1 MFYFGLICFALAL
14 LAILAAIILTIVRL
28 VRKEYSLSSLIRT
41 LGISSF
47 ALHTL
52 SVLGMLS
59 LQIMGDYQNA
69 YVFSVINTPMPL
81 ILKITALWGGQ
92 AGSLFFWT
100 WIVNLCLFIA
110 LVSRRRLLDS
120 WAFLIAASNVL
131 FFGATTFFLSNPFNR
146 IWELADASFTESI
159 FSPGIGAVLAK
170 FSDGSG
176 LNPLLRHPAMVIHPP
191 LLYLGYGLFLIPF
204 AVAVS
209 KLIRAD
215 MDENLLD
222 QTRGWILAAWVMLSA
237 GLALGSWW
245 AYNVLGWGGYWA
257 WDPVE
262 TASLLPWLASTGL
275 LHSLLLQRNRHI
287 FQRFNLIL
295 VLLSWFLVVFS
306 VFVTRSGIISSVHA
320 FGESSI
326 SIPFAVYTV
335 ITLLLVIFLLVWR
348 TKKYPS
354 DWEFKSP
361 FAREALFLYTN
372 VILLAL
378 VAVCMWGLVYPIFT
392 GVFQATQISLDKAYF
407 MTVTSPLFIILVL
420 LMAICPLLGWTAAGI
435 KKLGKGILIPLTVA
449 VAGTIAAYFLEVR
462 SAQGLLGLFLAML
475 GLAVLVSITLREAFA
490 VGGKK
495 FFSLWWKQRARYGAY
510 FVHAGILLIAL
521 GVTGVE
527 VLSSHQQGII
537 QKGERMPIG
546 AHFELEF
553 VELQEN
559 WTSPEYKSV
568 KAHTIVYQDGVQVAE
583 LFPGQDVY
591 IDRGENLSV
600 PASYSTLRGD
610 LYTQMVSYD
619 ATVPY
624 IAVTTADNPLASF
637 LWIGALLLVLGG
649 SLAMTLRPKLETL
662 AVEAA

>member
-1 MFYFGLICFALAL
+1 MI
-14 LAILAAIILTIVRL
+14 
-28 VRKEYSLSSLIRT
+28 
-41 LGISSF
+41 
-47 ALHTL
+47 
-52 SVLGMLS
+52 
-59 LQIMGDYQNA
+59 
-69 YVFSVINTPMPL
+69 
-81 ILKITALWGGQ
+81 
-92 AGSLFFWT
+92 
-100 WIVNLCLFIA
+100 
-110 LVSRRRLLDS
+110 
-120 WAFLIAASNVL
+120 
-131 FFGATTFFLSNPFNR
+131 
-146 IWELADASFTESI
+146 
-159 FSPGIGAVLAK
+159 
-170 FSDGSG
+170 
-176 LNPLLRHPAMVIHPP
+176 IHPP

-215 MDENLLD
+215 QDENLLD

-275 LHSLLLQRNRHI
+275 LHSLLLQRKRHI

-306 VFVTRSGIISSVHA
+306 VFVTRSGIINSVHA

-335 ITLLLVIFLLVWR
+335 LTLLLVLFLLVWR
-348 TKKYPS
+348 SKKYTTE
-354 DWEFKSP
+354 WEFNSP
-361 FAREALFLYTN
+361 FTREALFLYTN

-378 VAVCMWGLVYPIFT
+378 VAVCMWGLLFPIFT
-392 GVFQATQISLDKAYF
+392 GLFQGTQVGLDKAYF
-407 MTVTSPLFIILVL
+407 MTVTGPLFIILVL
-420 LMAICPLLGWTAAGI
+420 LMAICPLLGWTATGI
-435 KKLGKGILIPLTVA
+435 KKLGKAILIPLAVA
-449 VAGTIAAYFLEVR
+449 VVGTVVAYFLEVR

-475 GLAVLVSITLREAFA
+475 GLAVLISITLRDAFA
-490 VGGKK
+490 VGGKR
-495 FFSLWWKQRARYGAY
+495 FFTLWWKQRARYGAY

-527 VLSSHQQGII
+527 VLSAHQQGVI

-559 WTSPEYKSV
+559 WTSPEYKTV
-568 KAHTIVYQDGVQVAE
+568 KARTIVYQDGVQVAE

-591 IDRGENLSV
+591 ADRGENLSV

-610 LYTQMVSYD
+610 LYTQLVSYD

-649 SLAMTLRPKLETL
+649 SLAMTLRPKPEPL
-662 AVEAA
+662 AAEAA

>member
-14 LAILAAIILTIVRL
+14 LATLAAIILTILRL
-28 VRKEYSLSSLIRT
+28 IRKEHSLSSLVRNLSI
-41 LGISSF
+41 GSF

-81 ILKITALWGGQ
+81 ILKVTALWGGQ

-100 WIVNLCLFIA
+100 WILNLCLFIA

-120 WAFLIAASNVL
+120 WAFLIAALNVF

-146 IWELADASFTESI
+146 IWELSDGSFTEAL
-159 FSPGIGAVLAK
+159 FSPGLGAVLSK
-170 FSDGSG
+170 FSDGAG

-191 LLYLGYGLFLIPF
+191 TLYLGYALFLIPF

-215 MDENLLD
+215 QDESLLD

-262 TASLLPWLASTGL
+262 TASLLPWLACTGL
-275 LHSLLLQRNRHI
+275 LHSLLLQRKRHI
-287 FQRFNLIL
+287 FHRFNLLL
-295 VLLSWFLVVFS
+295 VLISWFLVVFS
-306 VFVTRSGIISSVHA
+306 VFVTRSGVINSVHA
-320 FGESSI
+320 FGESSV

-335 ITLLLVIFLLVWR
+335 LTLLLLVFLLVWR
-348 TKKYPS
+348 SKKYAS

-378 VAVCMWGLVYPIFT
+378 VAVCMWGLLYPIFT
-392 GVFQATQISLDKAYF
+392 GVFQAIQISLDKAYF
-407 MTVTSPLFIILVL
+407 MTVTGPLFIILVL
-420 LMAICPLLGWTAAGI
+420 LMAVCPLLGWSATGV
-435 KKLGKGILIPLTVA
+435 KKLGKAILIPLGLA
-449 VAGTIAAYFLEVR
+449 VLGTLAAFFLQVR
-462 SAQGLLGLFLAML
+462 SNQGLLGIFMVLL
-475 GLAVLVSITLREAFA
+475 GLAVLVSITLRDAIA

-495 FFSLWWKQRARYGAY
+495 FFSLLWKQRARYGAY
-510 FVHAGILLIAL
+510 CVHAGILLIAL
-521 GVTGVE
+521 GITGVE
-527 VLSSHQQGII
+527 VFSAHQQGVI

-553 VELQEN
+553 VELQEE
-559 WTSPEYKSV
+559 WTSPEYQTV
-568 KAHTIVYQDGVQVAE
+568 KAHTIVWQDGVQVAE

-591 IDRGENLSV
+591 VDRGENLSV
-600 PASYSTLRGD
+600 PANYSTLRGD
-610 LYTQMVSYD
+610 LYTQLISYNLD
-619 ATVPY
+619 VPY
-624 IAVTTADNPLASF
+624 IAVTAADNPLASF

-649 SLAMTLRPKLETL
+649 SLAMTLRPKLDSV
-662 AVEAA
+662 VEAA

>member
-14 LAILAAIILTIVRL
+14 LAILASIVLTILRL
-28 VRKEYSLSSLIRT
+28 FRKEHSLSDPIRS
-41 LGISSF
+41 LGIASF

-52 SVLGMLS
+52 SVLSMLS
-59 LQIMGDYQNA
+59 LQVMGDFQNA
-69 YVFSVINTPMPL
+69 YVYSVTNTPMPL

-110 LVSRRRLLDS
+110 LVSRRHLLDAWS
-120 WAFLIAASNVL
+120 FLIAALNVL
-131 FFGATTFFLSNPFNR
+131 FFGATTFLLSNPFNR
-146 IWELADASFTESI
+146 IWELADASFTEAL
-159 FSPGIGAVLAK
+159 FSPEAGAVLSK
-170 FSDGSG
+170 FVDGSG

-209 KLIRAD
+209 KLIRGD
-215 MDENLLD
+215 QDENLLD

-275 LHSLLLQRNRHI
+275 LHSLILQRKRHI
-287 FQRFNLIL
+287 FHRFNLIL
-295 VLLSWFLVVFS
+295 ALLAWFLVVFS
-306 VFVTRSGIISSVHA
+306 VFVTRSGVINSVHA

-326 SIPFAVYTV
+326 SVPFAVYTV
-335 ITLLLVIFLLVWR
+335 LTFLLLVFLLVWR
-348 TKKYPS
+348 SKRYAS

-378 VAVCMWGLVYPIFT
+378 VAVCMWGLLYPIIT
-392 GVFQATQISLDKAYF
+392 GIFQATQVGLDKAYF
-407 MTVTSPLFIILVL
+407 MTVTGPLFIILVL
-420 LMAICPLLGWTAAGI
+420 LMAICPLLGWTAAGV
-435 KKLGKGILIPLTVA
+435 KKLGKSILLPLVAAILGTVA
-449 VAGTIAAYFLEVR
+449 AFLLQVHN
-462 SAQGLLGLFLAML
+462 SQGLLGIFTALL
-475 GLAVLVSITLREAFA
+475 GLAVLISITLRDALA
-490 VGGKK
+490 VGVKK
-495 FFSLWWKQRARYGAY
+495 FFPLWWKQRARYGAY

-527 VLSSHQQGII
+527 VLSAHQQGVI
-537 QKGERMPIG
+537 QTGERMPIG

-553 VELQEN
+553 VGLEET
-559 WTSPEYKSV
+559 WTSPEYKTV
-568 KAHTIVYQDGVQVAE
+568 KAHTIVWQDGVQVAE

-610 LYTQMVSYD
+610 LYTQLISYD
-619 ATVPY
+619 MDVPY
-624 IAVTTADNPLASF
+624 IAVTTADNPMASF
-637 LWIGALLLVLGG
+637 LWIGAFLLVLGG
-649 SLAMTLRPKLETL
+649 SLAMTLKPKLD
-662 AVEAA
+662 AVVEAG

>member
-1 MFYFGLICFALAL
+1 MFYIGLLCFALAL
-14 LAILAAIILTIVRL
+14 LAILAAVILTVLRL
-28 VRKEYSLSSLIRT
+28 IRKEHSLSGFVRSLAI
-41 LGISSF
+41 GSF
-47 ALHTL
+47 GLHTL
-52 SVLGMLS
+52 SVIGMLS
-59 LQIMGDYQNA
+59 LQIMGDFQNA
-69 YVFSVINTPMPL
+69 YVFSVTNTPMPL

-100 WIVNLCLFIA
+100 WIVNFCLFIA
-110 LVSRRRLLDS
+110 LVSRHRLLDAWS
-120 WAFLIAASNVL
+120 FLIAALNVL
-131 FFGATTFFLSNPFNR
+131 FFGVTAFWLSNPFNR
-146 IWELADASFTESI
+146 IWELADGSFTEAL
-159 FSPGIGAVLAK
+159 FSPGVGAVLSK

-204 AVAVS
+204 AIAVS

-215 MDENLLD
+215 QDENLLD

-275 LHSLLLQRNRHI
+275 LHSLLLQRKRHI
-287 FQRFNLIL
+287 FHRFNLIL

-306 VFVTRSGIISSVHA
+306 IFVTRSGIINSVHA

-326 SIPFAVYTV
+326 SIPLAVYTV
-335 ITLLLVIFLLVWR
+335 LTLLLLVFLLVWR
-348 TKKYPS
+348 SKKYAS

-378 VAVCMWGLVYPIFT
+378 VAVCMWGLLYPIIT
-392 GVFQATQISLDKAYF
+392 GVFQETQIGLDKAYF
-407 MTVTSPLFIILVL
+407 MTVTGPLFIILVL
-420 LMAICPLLGWTAAGI
+420 LMAICPLLGWTTAGV
-435 KKLGKGILIPLTVA
+435 KKLGKTILIPLA
-449 VAGTIAAYFLEVR
+449 VAILGSVAAYFMEVH
-462 SAQGLLGLFLAML
+462 SAQGLLGIFMALL
-475 GLAVLVSITLREAFA
+475 GLAVLMSITLRDAIA
-490 VGGKK
+490 VGGNK
-495 FFSLWWKQRARYGAY
+495 FCSLWWKQRARYGAY

-521 GVTGVE
+521 GITGVE
-527 VLSSHQQGII
+527 VLSAHQQGVI

-553 VELQEN
+553 IGLEES
-559 WTSPEYKSV
+559 WTSPEYKTV
-568 KAHTIVYQDGVQVAE
+568 EAHTVVWQDGVQVAE
-583 LFPGQDVY
+583 LFPGQNVY
-591 IDRGENLSV
+591 IDRGETLSV

-610 LYTQMVSYD
+610 LYTQLISYD
-619 ATVPY
+619 LDVPY
-624 IAVTTADNPLASF
+624 IAVTAADNPMASF

-649 SLAMTLRPKLETL
+649 SLALTLRPKLDML
-662 AVEAA
+662 LEAA

>member
-1 MFYFGLICFALAL
+1 MFYFGLICFALAM
-14 LAILAAIILTIVRL
+14 LATLAAIILTVLRL
-28 VRKEYSLSSLIRT
+28 IRKELSLTSLIRA

-59 LQIMGDYQNA
+59 LQVLGDYQNA
-69 YVFSVINTPMPL
+69 YVASVTNTPMPL

-110 LVSRRRLLDS
+110 LVSRRHLLDAWS
-120 WAFLIAASNVL
+120 FLIAALNVL
-131 FFGATTFFLSNPFNR
+131 LFGTATFFLSNPFNR
-146 IWELADASFTESI
+146 IWELADASFTESL
-159 FSPGIGAVLAK
+159 FSPGVGSVLAK
-170 FSDGSG
+170 ISDGAG

-215 MDENLLD
+215 QDENLLD
-222 QTRGWILAAWVMLSA
+222 QTRGWIMAAWVMLSA

-245 AYNVLGWGGYWA
+245 AYNVLGWGGYWS

-275 LHSLLLQRNRHI
+275 LHSLLLQRKRHI

-306 VFVTRSGIISSVHA
+306 VFVTRSGIINSVHA

-335 ITLLLVIFLLVWR
+335 LTLLIVLFLLVWR
-348 TKKYPS
+348 SKKYVTE
-354 DWEFKSP
+354 WEFNSP

-372 VILLAL
+372 IILLAL
-378 VAVCMWGLVYPIFT
+378 VAVCMWGLLFPIFT
-392 GVFQATQISLDKAYF
+392 GLFQGTQVGLDKAYF
-407 MTVTSPLFIILVL
+407 MTVTGPLFIILVS
-420 LMAICPLLGWTAAGI
+420 LMSICPLLGWTATGI
-435 KKLGKGILIPLTVA
+435 KKLGKAILIPLAVA
-449 VAGTIAAYFLEVR
+449 VVGTVVAYFLEVR

-475 GLAVLVSITLREAFA
+475 GLAVLISITLRDAFA
-490 VGGKK
+490 VGGKR
-495 FFSLWWKQRARYGAY
+495 FFTLWWKQRARYGAY

-527 VLSSHQQGII
+527 VLSAHQQGVI

-559 WTSPEYKSV
+559 WTSPEYKTV
-568 KAHTIVYQDGVQVAE
+568 KARTIVYQDGVQVAE

-591 IDRGENLSV
+591 ADRGENLSV

-610 LYTQMVSYD
+610 LYTQLVSYD
-619 ATVPY
+619 ATIPY

-649 SLAMTLRPKLETL
+649 SLAMTLRPKPEPL
-662 AVEAA
+662 AAEAA

>member
-14 LAILAAIILTIVRL
+14 LAILAAIVLSILCLI
-28 VRKEYSLSSLIRT
+28 RKEHSLSDLIRS
-41 LGISSF
+41 LGIASF

-52 SVLGMLS
+52 SVLSMLS
-59 LQIMGDYQNA
+59 LQIMGDFQNA
-69 YVFSVINTPMPL
+69 YVFSVTNTPMPL
-81 ILKITALWGGQ
+81 ILKITAFWGGQ

-110 LVSRRRLLDS
+110 LVSRRKLLDAWS
-120 WAFLIAASNVL
+120 FLIAALNVL
-131 FFGATTFFLSNPFNR
+131 FFGTTTFLLSNPFNR
-146 IWELADASFTESI
+146 IWELADGSFTEAL
-159 FSPGIGAVLAK
+159 FSPEAGAVLSIFA
-170 FSDGSG
+170 DGSG

-204 AVAVS
+204 AIAVS

-215 MDENLLD
+215 QDENLLD
-222 QTRGWILAAWVMLSA
+222 QTRGWIMAAWVMLSA

-275 LHSLLLQRNRHI
+275 LHSLLLQRKRHI
-287 FQRFNLIL
+287 FHRFNLIL
-295 VLLSWFLVVFS
+295 VLLAWFLVVFS
-306 VFVTRSGIISSVHA
+306 VFVTRSGIINSVHA

-335 ITLLLVIFLLVWR
+335 LTFLLLVFLLVWR
-348 TKKYPS
+348 SKKYAS

-378 VAVCMWGLVYPIFT
+378 VAVCMWGLLYPIIT
-392 GVFQATQISLDKAYF
+392 GVFQETQVGLDKAYF
-407 MTVTSPLFIILVL
+407 MTVTGPLFIILVL
-420 LMAICPLLGWTAAGI
+420 LMAICPLLGWTAAGV
-435 KKLGKGILIPLTVA
+435 KKLGKSILIPLVAAILGTVA
-449 VAGTIAAYFLEVR
+449 AFILQVR
-462 SAQGLLGLFLAML
+462 SAQGLLGIFMALL
-475 GLAVLVSITLREAFA
+475 GLAVLISITLRDAFA

-521 GVTGVE
+521 GITGVE
-527 VLSSHQQGII
+527 VLSAHQQGVI
-537 QKGERMPIG
+537 QTGERMPIG

-553 VELQEN
+553 VALEET
-559 WTSPEYKSV
+559 WTNPEYKTV
-568 KAHTIVYQDGVQVAE
+568 TAHTIVWQDGVQVAE

-610 LYTQMVSYD
+610 LYTQLISYD
-619 ATVPY
+619 MNVPY
-624 IAVTTADNPLASF
+624 IAVTTADNPMASF
-637 LWIGALLLVLGG
+637 LWIGAFLLVLGG
-649 SLAMTLRPKLETL
+649 SLALTLKPKLDSV
-662 AVEAA
+662 VEA

>member
-1 MFYFGLICFALAL
+1 MFYFGLFSFALAL
-14 LAILAAIILTIVRL
+14 LAMLAAIVLTILRL
-28 VRKEYSLSSLIRT
+28 VRKDHSLSSLVRG

-52 SVLGMLS
+52 SVLGMLG
-59 LQIMGDYQNA
+59 LQILGDFQNA
-69 YVFSVINTPMPL
+69 YVYSVVNTPMPL

-100 WIVNLCLFIA
+100 WIVNFCLFIA

-120 WAFLIAASNVL
+120 WSFLIAALNVL
-131 FFGATTFFLSNPFNR
+131 FFGATTLFLSNPFNR
-146 IWELADASFTESI
+146 IWELADGTFTESL
-159 FSPGIGAVLAK
+159 FSPATGAVLSI
-170 FSDGSG
+170 FSDGAG

-191 LLYLGYGLFLIPF
+191 LLYLGYGFFLIPF

-209 KLIRAD
+209 KLIRGD

-275 LHSLLLQRNRHI
+275 LHSLLLQRKRHI
-287 FQRFNLIL
+287 FHRFNLIL

-306 VFVTRSGIISSVHA
+306 VFVTRSGIINSVHA

-335 ITLLLVIFLLVWR
+335 LTLLLAIFLLVWR
-348 TKKYPS
+348 SKKYAS
-354 DWEFKSP
+354 DWDFKSP
-361 FAREALFLYTN
+361 FSREALFLYTN

-378 VAVCMWGLVYPIFT
+378 VAVCMWGLIYPIFT
-392 GVFQATQISLDKAYF
+392 GVFQDTQIALDKAYF
-407 MTVTSPLFIILVL
+407 MTVTGPLFIILVL
-420 LMAICPLLGWTAAGI
+420 LMAICPLLGWSAAGI
-435 KKLGKGILIPLTVA
+435 KKLGKGILVPLA
-449 VAGTIAAYFLEVR
+449 SAILGTIVAYSMEVR

-475 GLAVLVSITLREAFA
+475 GLTVLVSITLRDAIA
-490 VGGKK
+490 VGCKK

-510 FVHAGILLIAL
+510 LVHAGILMIAL

-527 VLSSHQQGII
+527 VLSAHQQGVI
-537 QKGERMPIG
+537 QTGERMPIG
-546 AHFELEF
+546 AHFELQFIKLE
-553 VELQEN
+553 EE
-559 WTSPEYKSV
+559 WTSPEYKTV
-568 KAHTIVYQDGVQVAE
+568 KAHTVVWQDGKRVAE
-583 LFPGQDVY
+583 LFPAQDVY

-610 LYTQMVSYD
+610 LYTQLISYD
-619 ATVPY
+619 LDVPY
-624 IAVTTADNPLASF
+624 IAVTTADNPMASF

-649 SLAMTLRPKLETL
+649 CLAMTLRPKLDML
-662 AVEAA
+662 VEAE